1 MAKPIYMTN
10 DEVEKMVEDFKTQLL
25 KTKSFGS
32 INIKKTISSD
42 ARKAT
47 VRFTPEAWAM
57 VNILVAGF
65 DTEVQWHGCV
75 RRVSENEFEIYDIIV
90 PPHTVSAATV
100 TSDDEKYSEWLNGLD
115 DEVFNSLRFHGHS
128 HVNMGCAPS
137 GTDMTYRKNIVTQ
150 LPSATPDSTD
160 DSFYIFLI
168 FNKKG
173 EWTGQIY
180 DLKYNALYDT
190 DEISVEVRIKENLT
204 LKEFLAEAKKVAVKE
219 QPKTQTSNNFYTA
232 SNVSLTENLTGVLQ
246 RNENKKSGSDSFYDK
261 YPWLRNGSCSC
272 DDDDD
277 ITSPFYAKGY

>member
-57 VNILVAGF
+57 VNILVTGF

-100 TSDDEKYSEWLNGLD
+100 TSDDGKYSEWLNGLD

-128 HVNMGCAPS
+128 HVNMGCTPS
-137 GTDMTYRKNIVTQ
+137 GTDMTYRKDIVTQ
-150 LPSATPDSTD
+150 LPSVTPDSND

-168 FNKKG
+168 FNKRG

-180 DLKYNALYDT
+180 DLKYNALYDMG
-190 DEISVEVRIKENLT
+190 EISVEVRIKENLT

-219 QPKTQTSNNFYTA
+219 QPKTQTPNNFYTA
-232 SNVSLTENLTGVLQ
+232 SNVSLTENLTGALQ
-246 RNENKKSGSDSFYDK
+246 RNENKKSGSDSVYDK

-272 DDDDD
+272 VDDDD
-277 ITSPFYAKGY
+277 ITSPFYAKEY